1 MHLIEI
7 FLPLTDNNGLRFDSG
22 LFERVRKELTERFG
36 GVTAFVRAPAE
47 GTFNS
52 GGAIVHDEIVVIEV
66 MVEDLDRRW
75 WNSYRRELETTF
87 AQDEIIIR
95 ASKIERL

>member
-1 MHLIEI
+1 MHLVEI
-7 FLPLTDNNGLRFDSG
+7 FLPLTDNNGPRFDSG
-22 LFERVRKELTERFG
+22 LFERVRKELTDRFG
-36 GVTAFVRAPAE
+36 GVTAFLRAPAE

-66 MVEDLDRRW
+66 MVDDLDRRW
-75 WNSYRRELETTF
+75 WSTYRTELEAALT
-87 AQDEIIIR
+87 QDEIIIR